1 MSFQHSEHLNP
12 TEGGI
17 PVERLLWLVFGE
29 SQPGSGVTPERLD
42 SHVRTDPCEVGV

>member
-29 SQPGSGVTPERLD
+29 AQPVTGPEPDRLD
-42 SHVRTDPCEVGV
+42 SKRPDPCEVGV